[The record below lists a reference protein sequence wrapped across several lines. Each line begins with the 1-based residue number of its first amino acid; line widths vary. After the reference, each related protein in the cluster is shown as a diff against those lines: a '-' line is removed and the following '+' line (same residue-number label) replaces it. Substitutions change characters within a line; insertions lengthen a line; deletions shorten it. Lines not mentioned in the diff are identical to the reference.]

1 MIISSDAIDEMVRS
15 MNGSVDCMNGY
26 GEELLLALKTY
37 TDTIEDEVGRQTK
50 GFVTEISRQLDEMKE
65 IITEKAELL
74 KRGANQLNMIQSSA
88 EDRKSK

>member
-1 MIISSDAIDEMVRS
+1 MIISSDAIDEMVRA
-15 MNGSVDCMNGY
+15 MNNSVDCMNGY

-50 GFVTEISRQLDEMKE
+50 GFVSEISRQLDEMKE

-88 EDRKSK
+88 EDRK